1 MAGGGAQRPPAN
13 RMMLQQFKARLTGAK
28 KGHGLLKKKRDA
40 LKARFQQMLK
50 EIVAAKKGVVVGI
63 KDCSFS
69 MAKATWASGNVSS
82 SIMEKV
88 KKPSAMLK
96 ANSENVAG
104 VFLPKFQLTVDTA
117 KDSSFSNF
125 GVGAGGKVVATARET
140 HADTLTVLIKM
151 ASLQTQFVTL
161 DAAIKSTSRRV
172 NALEFVVMPRME
184 DIISYIKTEM
194 DEMEREE
201 FFRVKKVVEKKRE
214 KMAREAAAERA
225 EAAGAATATSKP
237 VQSALGEKDP
247 DLLF

>member
-1 MAGGGAQRPPAN
+1 
-13 RMMLQQFKARLTGAK
+13 MMLQQFKARLTGAK

-50 EIVAAKKGVVVGI
+50 EIVSAKRGVVSGI

-69 MAKATWASGNVSS
+69 MAKATWASGNISS

-88 KKPSAMLK
+88 KKPSSMLK

-104 VFLPKFQLTVDTA
+104 VFLPRFTLNMDTA
-117 KDSSFSNF
+117 KDSPFATF

-140 HADTLTVLIKM
+140 HSETLTVLIKM
-151 ASLQTQFVTL
+151 ASLQTSFVTL
-161 DAAIKSTSRRV
+161 DLAIKTTSRRV
-172 NALEFVVMPRME
+172 NALEYVVMPRME
-184 DIISYIKTEM
+184 DIIAYIKSEM

-214 KMAREAAAERA
+214 KMAREAAADAA
-225 EAAGAATATSKP
+225 EATAAAAATSGKP